1 MSFTKFFTA
10 AGLSMAL
17 AVATPVAAQSVKIA
31 LDSAKDLENSGTYV
45 WAHTFAEYLNAN
57 GMTAEEFERGALGG
71 EAEKLDQ
78 VQQGLLEVSLSDTK
92 GVGKLDG
99 HLIPL
104 TLPYLFPDWAAAD
117 RGLDGGMMDKINAG
131 TTAQGVRV
139 IGVAALGSSAG
150 IFNTKHPVNSAA
162 DMADLR
168 MRALD
173 ENQIAVYKL
182 WGANGTIVAWDE
194 VPNALQTGIADGYL
208 NPPMVP
214 LMFGHTG
221 FIKHFTDAK
230 VGLGS
235 RTVIVSED
243 WFQGLSDDQKKI
255 VMDAAAAAT
264 KANRDWLATR
274 GTELDKLREAGI
286 EVTTLSDEAW
296 AEFKALS
303 APLHNMV
310 PLPDG
315 ALAAWQAA
323 IGG

>member
-1 MSFTKFFTA
+1 MSFTRLIGTA
-10 AGLSMAL
+10 GVTLAL
-17 AVATPVAAQSVKIA
+17 AMGSPVAAQTVKIA
-31 LDSAKDLENSGTYV
+31 LDSAKDLENSGSYV

-57 GMTAEEFERGALGG
+57 GMEAEEFERGALGG

-99 HLIPL
+99 HLTPL
-104 TLPYLFPDWAAAD
+104 TLPYLFPDWGTVD
-117 RGLDGGMMDKINAG
+117 RGLENGMLETINAG
-131 TTAQGVRV
+131 TTPQGVRV
-139 IGVAALGSSAG
+139 IGVAALGSAAG

-173 ENQIAVYKL
+173 ENQIAVYQL
-182 WGANGTIVAWDE
+182 WGTNGTIVAWDE

-214 LMFGHTG
+214 IMFGHTG
-221 FIKHFTDAK
+221 FIKYFTDAK

-243 WFQGLSDDQKKI
+243 WFQGLSEDQQKI
-255 VMDAAAAAT
+255 VIDAAAVAT

-274 GTELDKLREAGI
+274 SAELDKLREAGI

-296 AEFKALS
+296 AEFKSLS
-303 APLHNMV
+303 APLHAMV

-315 ALAAWQAA
+315 ALDAWRTASG
-323 IGG
+323 I